1 MCKEVVEEEE
11 VVEEDLRK
19 EQVDTNDRTK
29 RRRNLRC
36 GFSIDDETSAATDK
50 CPLRVRTKFKMVHIN
65 AKLTVAIRVNRHPPK
80 ERR

>member
-19 EQVDTNDRTK
+19 EQVDTNDWTG
-29 RRRNLRC
+29 RRRNRRW

-50 CPLRVRTKFKMVHIN
+50 
-65 AKLTVAIRVNRHPPK
+65 
-80 ERR
+80 